1 MLPGAFASTA
11 GRDERGSGSPV
22 DVIIQA
28 LVMGIVQGLTE
39 FLPVSSSGHLI
50 VVPFFA
56 GWDDAF
62 INSLAFSVMLHLG
75 TLVALLV
82 YFRADWLRLVPA
94 GLAALRDRSFR
105 GDEDRRLAW
114 LLVAS
119 TIPAAILGLVF
130 GDLIE
135 DSFRS
140 VGLVA
145 VTLVLGGLIL
155 LVADRFGA
163 KSRAIED
170 VTFPIAIG
178 IGAAQALALVPGI
191 SRSGISIS
199 AGRLVGMDRE
209 TAARFAFLM
218 ATPITAGAGLFE
230 ARKLLAG
237 ESGLRFDTLPLVVG
251 MVASL
256 VSGLL
261 AIHFML
267 SFLRR
272 QSLDVFVWYRFA
284 LAAIVLIAWLAR

>member
-1 MLPGAFASTA
+1 MDT
-11 GRDERGSGSPV
+11 V
-22 DVIIQA
+22 VQA

-50 VVPFFA
+50 VVPFLA

-82 YFRADWLRLVPA
+82 YFRSDWIRLVPA
-94 GLAALRDRSFR
+94 GLAAIRDRSFR
-105 GDEDRRLAW
+105 DDEDRRLAW
-114 LLVAS
+114 LLIAT
-119 TIPAAILGLVF
+119 TIPAALIGLVF
-130 GDLIE
+130 SDLIE
-135 DSFRS
+135 SYFRS

-155 LVADRFGA
+155 LIADRFGA
-163 KSRAIED
+163 KSRTIED
-170 VTFPIAIG
+170 VTFPIAVG
-178 IGAAQALALVPGI
+178 IGAAQALALIPGI

-199 AGRLVGMDRE
+199 AGRMVGMDRE
-209 TAARFAFLM
+209 SAARFAFLM

-230 ARKLLAG
+230 VRKLIAG
-237 ESGLRFDTLPLVVG
+237 EGGIQVSTLPLVVG
-251 MVASL
+251 MVAAAI
-256 VSGLL
+256 SGLA

-272 QSLDVFVWYRFA
+272 RSLDAFVWYRFA
-284 LAAIVLIAWLAR
+284 LAAVVLIVWLAR

>member
-1 MLPGAFASTA
+1 MDT
-11 GRDERGSGSPV
+11 V
-22 DVIIQA
+22 VQA
-28 LVMGIVQGLTE
+28 LIMGVVQGLTE

-50 VVPFFA
+50 VVPFLA
-56 GWDDAF
+56 RWDDAF

-82 YFRADWLRLVPA
+82 YFRSDWIRLVPA
-94 GLAALRDRSFR
+94 GIAAVRDRSFH
-105 GDEDRRLAW
+105 GDDDRRLAW

-119 TIPAAILGLVF
+119 TIPAALVGLVF
-130 GDLIE
+130 SDVIE
-135 DSFRS
+135 ASFRH

-155 LVADRFGA
+155 LIADRFGA
-163 KSRAIED
+163 NSRSVED

-178 IGAAQALALVPGI
+178 IGAAQALALIPGI

-199 AGRLVGMDRE
+199 AARMVGMDRE
-209 TAARFAFLM
+209 SAARFAFLM

-230 ARKLLAG
+230 VRRLLAG
-237 ESGLRFDTLPLVVG
+237 EGGIQVSTLPLVVG

-256 VSGLL
+256 VAGLA

-272 QSLDVFVWYRFA
+272 RSLDAFVWYRFA
-284 LAAIVLIAWLAR
+284 LAAIVLIVWLAR